1 MNKTR
6 SRWRSRSQVIKMRGA
21 CYGCGQHKVA
31 NRISL
36 ARSQPWGNRLSTSH
50 FVLVTPGMEVKQ
62 PGDPALQHLCRP
74 LLAQLTGASEVT
86 GNMLSFVGMGPPL
99 SGLELET
106 VSLLDRKLKIS
117 NRAMDKATVKMTEED
132 PFHVEF
138 NRRQQRSPW
147 NRCTDA
153 QEWLK
158 SNPDFQQTF
167 EGSGGASQGN
177 TKRMAH
183 WE

>member
-1 MNKTR
+1 MWSAQ
-6 SRWRSRSQVIKMRGA
+6 SRKSNLASPQPTVGQPSLHLPLRACDARDGSQTA
-21 CYGCGQHKVA
+21 
-31 NRISL
+31 S
-36 ARSQPWGNRLSTSH
+36 
-50 FVLVTPGMEVKQ
+50 
-62 PGDPALQHLCRP
+62 DPALQHLRRP
-74 LLAQLTGASEVT
+74 LLTQLSGASEVT
-86 GNMLSFVGMGPPL
+86 GNILSFVGMGPPL

-117 NRAMDKATVKMTEED
+117 NRAMDKATVKMTDED

-177 TKRMAH
+177 TKQMAH
-183 WE
+183 WEEIRQW